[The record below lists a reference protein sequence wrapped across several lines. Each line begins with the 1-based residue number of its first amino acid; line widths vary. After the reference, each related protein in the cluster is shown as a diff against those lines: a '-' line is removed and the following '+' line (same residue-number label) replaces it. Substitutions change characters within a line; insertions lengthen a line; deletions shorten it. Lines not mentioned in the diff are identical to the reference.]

1 MRLGSWRDP
10 EVARDVKVV
19 AAIGGLVF
27 FALALPEGFEGL
39 APILGLLAALAA
51 VAAVLMH
58 LRGGPEASPVDA
70 NSQTPHRGPNMSRI
84 ALGGFP
90 GLIFAA
96 GFVWMFWLGL
106 PAFRPIV
113 IALGVFG
120 LLGGAILVRI
130 GRRHRAISSNPLG
143 LHGDAHSGQSRPD
156 R

>member
-1 MRLGSWRDP
+1 MR
-10 EVARDVKVV
+10 
-19 AAIGGLVF
+19 
-27 FALALPEGFEGL
+27 ALPAGFEGL
-39 APILGLLAALAA
+39 APILGLLAALAV

-58 LRGGPEASPVDA
+58 LRGGAEASPVDA
-70 NSQTPHRGPNMSRI
+70 NYQTPHRGPNMSRI

-90 GLIFAA
+90 GLIVAA
-96 GFVWMFWLGL
+96 GFVWMFWSGL

-130 GRRHRAISSNPLG
+130 GGRRRAISSNPLD
-143 LHGDAHSGQSRPD
+143 LHGDAHSAQSRPD